1 MEHKIVIEI
10 LIKTDK
16 KEEEV
21 SKVNSL
27 QINPEMLKS
36 VLPQLMEGLTKILP
50 KEKSKAKKKVVKK

>member
-1 MEHKIVIEI
+1 MEHRIVIEI

-27 QINPEMLKS
+27 KINPEMINQFAQLLK
-36 VLPQLMEGLTKILP
+36 GFTKEEP
-50 KEKSKAKKKVVKK
+50 KKKEVKK